1 MALSGPT
8 AVEEV
13 ASSRDLE
20 QPDEAD
26 LVRRA
31 QLGSSAAFDM
41 LVVTRG
47 PDLYRYLLVRLR
59 NESDARDALQETM
72 TAAWQGLRGLRQP
85 DRFWPWLVAIAA
97 RKAAAISRA
106 RPPAGDYDLDL
117 LPHDDDSVLELRDAI
132 GRLPDHLRD
141 VLFLRFRLQLTEKE
155 TAEALGVRVGT
166 VKSRSARAR
175 RALEELLR

>member
-1 MALSGPT
+1 LAGSAPSAL
-8 AVEEV
+8 EEV

-20 QPDEAD
+20 PDEAD

-31 QLGSSAAFDM
+31 QLGSASAFDR
-41 LVVTRG
+41 LVVSRG

-97 RKAAAISRA
+97 RKASAIARSRLSA
-106 RPPAGDYDLDL
+106 VAYELEL
-117 LPHDDDSVLELRDAI
+117 LPHEDDDVVELWDAVA
-132 GRLPDHLRD
+132 RLPDHLRE
-141 VLFLRFRLQLTEKE
+141 VLVLRFRLQLTEKE
-155 TAEALGVRVGT
+155 VAEVLGVRVGT

>member
-1 MALSGPT
+1 MAHSGPS
-8 AVEEV
+8 AVEDV

-20 QPDEAD
+20 QPDEAEI
-26 LVRRA
+26 VRRA
-31 QLGSSAAFDM
+31 QLGSSAAFDR

-47 PDLYRYLLVRLR
+47 PDIYRYLLVRLR

-72 TAAWQGLRGLRQP
+72 TAAWQGLPGLRQP

-97 RKAAAISRA
+97 RKASAISRSRA
-106 RPPAGDYDLDL
+106 REGDYDFDL
-117 LPHDDDSVLELRDAI
+117 LAHDDESVLELRDAI
-132 GRLPDHLRD
+132 ARLPDHLRD
-141 VLFLRFRLQLTEKE
+141 VLVLRFRLQLTEKE
-155 TAEALGVRVGT
+155 VAEVLGIRVGT